1 MIHIFGSSGFLGSN
15 LNKFLT
21 KKKINFLTFTSKK
34 NKTDNKKNFYLYS
47 KKSFKKI
54 QNNDQII
61 FLLAPTNVKKIEE
74 KKKFFLK
81 YNNKIKKI
89 LKLINRNVYILY
101 ISSDYVYSGNQNIY
115 NDNSIARPINFY
127 GKLKFDIENF
137 IKKNFNNY
145 IILRSPKIYSNNNT
159 LDTIYGDIYN
169 KLKKGIKFQVFY
181 DQKIQLLNLNDFL
194 IIILKILKKTPKIVG
209 TFNLVGKSITRYQ
222 FSKKIAKKFNL
233 KTNNILPIK
242 IKRYSNLNLPK
253 KLVLKTNLYKKLRFD
268 YKFKI

>member
-34 NKTDNKKNFYLYS
+34 NNTDNKKNFYLYS

-61 FLLAPTNVKKIEE
+61 FLLAPTNVKKIED

-115 NDNSIARPINFY
+115 NDNNQ
-127 GKLKFDIENF
+127 
-137 IKKNFNNY
+137 
-145 IILRSPKIYSNNNT
+145 II
-159 LDTIYGDIYN
+159 
-169 KLKKGIKFQVFY
+169 
-181 DQKIQLLNLNDFL
+181 
-194 IIILKILKKTPKIVG
+194 
-209 TFNLVGKSITRYQ
+209 
-222 FSKKIAKKFNL
+222 
-233 KTNNILPIK
+233 
-242 IKRYSNLNLPK
+242 
-253 KLVLKTNLYKKLRFD
+253 
-268 YKFKI
+268 